1 MTNATRRWVLA
12 ALLVLPLALG
22 AQEAPPS
29 LSEMER
35 LKIQVNVQRLEIAQL
50 KAQAAQAEF
59 DKAREDFNRLVLSLQ
74 KDGYTLDLEK
84 FIYTK
89 KEPTK

>member
-1 MTNATRRWVLA
+1 MTNGMKRLVFGV
-12 ALLVLPLALG
+12 LLVLPLAIG
-22 AQEAPPS
+22 AQDSSPL
-29 LSEMER
+29 LSETER

-59 DKAREDFNRLVLSLQ
+59 DKAREDFNRLVLTLQ

-84 FIYTK
+84 LVYTK
-89 KEPTK
+89 NGVK